1 MELLSKSLRAT
12 ALATAFGLAGMAG
25 AHAVP
30 FINGSVV
37 LSDSVTNVP
46 TAPATSIVSGLNVF
60 DSGPVSVGSSAG
72 DLSGATTPANANPL
86 QLSPPSGS
94 YFVTVGADTFM
105 FTITSLVSSS
115 STPLACSG
123 GLCGDKAQATVEGQ
137 VTDSL
142 GDFASTAFLGDF
154 GATGNCIG
162 TAGACTGSIVG
173 GWDITLVATGA
184 AAIPEPASLM
194 LLGAG
199 LIGLGTATRQRRRP

>member
-25 AHAVP
+25 AHALP

-37 LSDSVTNVP
+37 LSDSVINVP

-60 DSGPVSVGSSAG
+60 DSGPASVGSSAG

-94 YFVTVGADTFM
+94 YLVTVGADTFT

-115 STPLACSG
+115 STSLVCSG
-123 GLCGDKAQATVEGQ
+123 GLCGDKAQATVKGQ

-162 TAGACTGSIVG
+162 TAGACTDSIVG

-184 AAIPEPASLM
+184 AAIPEPASLV

-199 LIGLGTATRQRRRP
+199 LIGLGTAARQRRRP

>member
-1 MELLSKSLRAT
+1 MALLSTSLRAA
-12 ALATAFGLAGMAG
+12 ALGTVFGFAGMAG
-25 AHAVP
+25 AHALP
-30 FINGSVV
+30 FVNGSVV

-46 TAPATSIVSGLNVF
+46 AAPTTSIVSGLNVF
-60 DSGPVSVGSSAG
+60 DSGSVAVGSSAG
-72 DLSGATTPANANPL
+72 DLSGATTPASAGPL

-94 YFVTVGADTFM
+94 YSVTVGADTFT
-105 FTITSLVSSS
+105 FTVNSLESHK

-123 GLCGDKAQATVEGQ
+123 GLCGDAAEAVVDGQ

-162 TAGACTGSIVG
+162 AAGTCISAIVG
-173 GWDITLVATGA
+173 GWDITLVATGTA
-184 AAIPEPASLM
+184 KIPEPTSLA

-199 LIGLGTATRQRRRP
+199 LIGLGAVTRQRRRD